1 MKISRTATVGLLLC
15 AGAARASIFTVGPS
29 GSYATLQSALND
41 ATGATGD
48 NEVRVRA
55 GTYAERISTGSLLL
69 AGKSVTV
76 TGGWDASFTSRQPDP
91 ATTVLDGEGT
101 GPVLDLA
108 PAGGTLVID
117 GFTIRNGHHDLFGGG
132 VHGDVITSGELI
144 LQNNVIEDSSS
155 LDGGGV
161 FVGADGTGSIV
172 VTHNTIR
179 NNTATARG
187 GGLSVRAL
195 GDSTFS
201 VTENRIEG
209 NRIEC
214 CSINSGSGA
223 GVFVKLQERPVVDF
237 SDNLIQGNES
247 SGSDPIQGDGGALW
261 LFFGCNP
268 TPPEQLECTN
278 ATLTARRNRWI
289 DNTSTNTAGFR
300 DHVSLRAESGG
311 ELPATL
317 AFTDS
322 IVSGGS
328 GVGVAFLALAWS
340 TLHMTNLTVV
350 DHPSTGILQR
360 GFQAGATATL
370 YNTIAYANAPP
381 NVTAASALTGANLV
395 GVDPIFVDAASGDLG
410 VQPGSPAIDTG
421 ENAPPGGLGPF
432 DVEGTARVVDGT
444 VNVGAVERVPEP
456 GLVSLQA
463 GALLALAACAR
474 LRRGA
479 RSPVAPAHV
488 ARRTAER
495 G

>member
-1 MKISRTATVGLLLC
+1 VG
-15 AGAARASIFTVGPS
+15 
-29 GSYATLQSALND
+29 
-41 ATGATGD
+41 
-48 NEVRVRA
+48 
-55 GTYAERISTGSLLL
+55 
-69 AGKSVTV
+69 
-76 TGGWDASFTSRQPDP
+76 
-91 ATTVLDGEGT
+91 
-101 GPVLDLA
+101 
-108 PAGGTLVID
+108 
-117 GFTIRNGHHDLFGGG
+117 GHG
-132 VHGDVITSGELI
+132 I
-144 LQNNVIEDSSS
+144 
-155 LDGGGV
+155 
-161 FVGADGTGSIV
+161 ASIV

-214 CSINSGSGA
+214 CSPDGSGSGT